1 VDLLIVTVY
10 DPLTTIQLSIYQAW
24 ESLSLKGTI
33 AKLNTTRAL
42 KKLTPISMN
51 TGAFF
56 RAKARLNEDL
66 LKSLALKVNT
76 SDKNFLWKNRHVKI
90 VDGTTMMMED
100 TLENQSKFPQMSR
113 QKKGLGQPIL
123 RALCIFSH
131 STGKI
136 LNIEFVLR
144 VTKLGVTRPSNMA
157 ETIFKGLYPRIYWQ
171 VE

>member
-1 VDLLIVTVY
+1 MNLSISKISCHEQSQDFFSHLRTFIPAGLLEEISATAKRKRVY

-51 TGAFF
+51 TGAFC

-100 TLENQSKFPQMSR
+100 TMENQSKFPQMSR
-113 QKKGLGQPIL
+113 QKK
-123 RALCIFSH
+123 RS
-131 STGKI
+131 
-136 LNIEFVLR
+136 
-144 VTKLGVTRPSNMA
+144 RPA
-157 ETIFKGLYPRIYWQ
+157 HP
-171 VE
+171 